1 MNFANTEDEKE
12 EFLKYADNLPSDTS
26 DVNGSTDVY
35 KSYLQVYICACAC
48 VISMGNWT
56 STSNIL
62 IFKYFMPCISF
73 VI

>member
-35 KSYLQVYICACAC
+35 KSYLQVC
-48 VISMGNWT
+48 VHVHVLYRWETGLLLISLYL
-56 STSNIL
+56 NIL
-62 IFKYFMPCISF
+62 CLVFLL
-73 VI
+73 